1 MELKK
6 MYIFITIFIFV
17 NVYSQVYLPNG
28 RVNSS
33 SNGNMGIKTSV
44 PTKDLEVNGSI
55 LSKRLF
61 VTNHINDGVVFRD
74 WEERNDSCLVFSA
87 GNLVGSGGG
96 YLDTRMLHY
105 FVVPESNLDKKS
117 WFYFGLEDRTGF
129 SRLNMSAETNGYT
142 RLFVGNREQQG
153 ILKLFEDGND
163 NVYLQIERPNS
174 RLVIGGYSDHPK
186 SINNKL
192 FINNGNARVEGN
204 IIADG
209 KIGIGTDS
217 PQYKLT
223 VNGNSY
229 STEHTIQ
236 SWSPILILKRD
247 TEEGGFIQGVQT
259 KLYSGENNWFFGNL
273 HQESWIVSKGDY
285 LGKLFEIKNSGNASL
300 QGKFEAKEVKV
311 TSVPT
316 ADFVFEDNYHLPKLE
331 DIEKHIKEKKHLP
344 EIPSASQ
351 MEQEGLNIGEF
362 QIKLLQKIEELT
374 LYSIEQN
381 KKIKELE
388 DKIEQLL
395 HKKR

>member
-44 PTKDLEVNGSI
+44 L
-55 LSKRLF
+55 
-61 VTNHINDGVVFRD
+61 
-74 WEERNDSCLVFSA
+74 
-87 GNLVGSGGG
+87 
-96 YLDTRMLHY
+96 
-105 FVVPESNLDKKS
+105 
-117 WFYFGLEDRTGF
+117 
-129 SRLNMSAETNGYT
+129 
-142 RLFVGNREQQG
+142 
-153 ILKLFEDGND
+153 
-163 NVYLQIERPNS
+163 
-174 RLVIGGYSDHPK
+174 
-186 SINNKL
+186 
-192 FINNGNARVEGN
+192 
-204 IIADG
+204 
-209 KIGIGTDS
+209 
-217 PQYKLT
+217 
-223 VNGNSY
+223 
-229 STEHTIQ
+229 
-236 SWSPILILKRD
+236 
-247 TEEGGFIQGVQT
+247 
-259 KLYSGENNWFFGNL
+259 
-273 HQESWIVSKGDY
+273 
-285 LGKLFEIKNSGNASL
+285 
-300 QGKFEAKEVKV
+300 
-311 TSVPT
+311 T